1 MLVNVATTLVAP
13 ALKEAVV
20 PVKAAFNVVT
30 PFTVNVPP
38 TTKLP
43 APANVPPVS
52 GKYGPPIIV
61 DTSTQ
66 VGELFVLAIKTWLLV
81 PVKLLNLIAPL
92 SSTANLPFIL
102 DNIAIIYFLTFQF

>member
-1 MLVNVATTLVAP
+1 MLACFTVTCSLNS
-13 ALKEAVV
+13 
-20 PVKAAFNVVT
+20 VT

-61 DTSTQ
+61 STSTQ
-66 VGELFVLAIKTWLLV
+66 VGEVPVLAIKTWSSV
-81 PVKLLNLIAPL
+81 PVKLLNLIAPVE
-92 SSTANLPFIL
+92 STENKSLML
-102 DNIAIIYFLTFQF
+102 DNKAITTY